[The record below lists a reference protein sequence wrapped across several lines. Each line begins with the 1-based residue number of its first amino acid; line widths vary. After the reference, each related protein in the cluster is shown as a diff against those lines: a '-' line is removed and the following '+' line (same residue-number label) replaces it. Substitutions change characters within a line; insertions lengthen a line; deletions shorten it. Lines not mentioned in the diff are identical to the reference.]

1 MERCREFPSG
11 ASPSSGASPM
21 PLAIA
26 RWEGE
31 GSCNGR
37 CVFAS
42 EGGTRVY
49 RPMHPATTRVLFWPG
64 SDAIPVEFGRCHLLT
79 RRGLRVCDSACPTR
93 VTQAV

>member
-1 MERCREFPSG
+1 MERYREFPNG
-11 ASPSSGASPM
+11 AFPSRDASPM
-21 PLAIA
+21 PFAIA

-49 RPMHPATTRVLFWPG
+49 PPVHPATRGLFWPR
-64 SDAIPVEFGRCHLLT
+64 SDAIPLEFEHCHVLT
-79 RRGLRVCDSACPTR
+79 RRGLRVCDSACPTL
-93 VTQAV
+93 VKQAL

>member
-1 MERCREFPSG
+1 MQRWHEFPSG

-21 PLAIA
+21 PFAIA

-31 GSCNGR
+31 GSCNWR

-49 RPMHPATTRVLFWPG
+49 RPVPLGTTRVLFWPG
-64 SDAIPVEFGRCHLLT
+64 SDAIPFEFERCHLLT
-79 RRGLRVCDSACPTR
+79 RRGLRVCDSACPTL
-93 VTQAV
+93 VKQAV

>member
-1 MERCREFPSG
+1 MQRCPEFPSG

-21 PLAIA
+21 PFAIE
-26 RWEGE
+26 RWVGA

-49 RPMHPATTRVLFWPG
+49 RPVHPATTRVLFWPG
-64 SDAIPVEFGRCHLLT
+64 SDAIPVEFERCHLLT
-79 RRGLRVCDSACPTR
+79 CRGLRVCDSACPTLVKR
-93 VTQAV
+93 AV